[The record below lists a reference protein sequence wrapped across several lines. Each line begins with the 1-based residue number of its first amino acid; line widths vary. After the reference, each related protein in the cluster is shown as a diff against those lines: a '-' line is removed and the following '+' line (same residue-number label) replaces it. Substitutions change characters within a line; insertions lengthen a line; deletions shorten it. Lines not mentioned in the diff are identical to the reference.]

1 MSYSNPMHH
10 ADDAR
15 APIRRASQDPDA
27 LQLAHWLERDG
38 ATCQQ
43 HLNAAAELRKLHD
56 DNENTLRHFNDA
68 VEAYKNMS
76 AQRDALQ
83 SALQALL
90 ALDVKGHQLQDR
102 LQFSDAGLAL
112 LAQCRAALDE

>member
-10 ADDAR
+10 DVNAR
-15 APIRRASQDPDA
+15 APIRRAPQDPA
-27 LQLAHWLERDG
+27 ALAHWLERDG
-38 ATCQQ
+38 ANCQQ
-43 HLNAAAELRKLHD
+43 HLNAAAELR
-56 DNENTLRHFNDA
+56 R
-68 VEAYKNMS
+68 MS
-76 AQRDALQ
+76 IQRDALQ

-102 LQFSDAGLAL
+102 LQFSDAGRAL